1 MPASFAA
8 DKLSPALEAALLE
21 ASAACYKHQQVN
33 DLAEVKYIQM
43 GDTEVN

>member
-21 ASAACYKHQQVN
+21 ASAARYKHKQGN
-33 DLAEVKYIQM
+33 NLAEVKYI
-43 GDTEVN
+43 